1 MTATATS
8 SPPPSPTHA
17 VGLTPG
23 LRLAGISKSFGR
35 QKVLADLDLSA
46 YPGRVYGLL
55 GLNGAGKS
63 TAFNIALGCSHPT
76 LAVWRF
82 RELRSPVA
90 AWPRWVP
97 QLTGLPFSPSCPRD
111 ATCSSTAV

>member
-1 MTATATS
+1 MTATATA
-8 SPPPSPTHA
+8 SPRPSPTHA

-35 QKVLADLDLSA
+35 QKVLTDLDLSA

-63 TAFNIALGCSHPT
+63 TAFNHRPG
-76 LAVWRF
+76 
-82 RELRSPVA
+82 A
-90 AWPRWVP
+90 AHTRRRACGI
-97 QLTGLPFSPSCPRD
+97 QGAPFSRRSL
-111 ATCSSTAV
+111 AQVGGLH

>member
-35 QKVLADLDLSA
+35 QKVLSDLDLSA

-63 TAFNIALGCSHPT
+63 TAFNIALGLLTPD
-76 LAVWRF
+76 AGRV
-82 RELRSPVA
+82 EIQGAP
-90 AWPRWVP
+90 
-97 QLTGLPFSPSCPRD
+97 LTGLPFSPSCPRD